1 MSADV
6 QLSVDLTDPTPP
18 YEQLRRQL
26 DRAVRHGVLPP
37 AHRLPPIRQLAR
49 DLGLAVGTVAR
60 AYRELEAAGLVSGSR
75 GGGTR
80 VLPLTAGRGEDVDA
94 RRRDAVLA
102 LARRYVADGRSAG
115 AEDADLLAAVRDALT
130 ATGAAGAARRP

>member
-1 MSADV
+1 MTEGL

-26 DRAVRHGVLPP
+26 DRAVRHGALP
-37 AHRLPPIRQLAR
+37 AGHRLPPIRQLAR

-80 VLPLTAGRGEDVDA
+80 VLPTAGPHAGDGLRREAVATLAA
-94 RRRDAVLA
+94 RF
-102 LARRYVADGRSAG
+102 VADGRSTG
-115 AEDADLLAAVRDALT
+115 APDAELLEAVRSALT
-130 ATGAAGAARRP
+130 ASGAAGAAPRP

>member
-1 MSADV
+1 MSEGP
-6 QLSVDLTDPTPP
+6 QLSVDLADPTPA

-37 AHRLPPIRQLAR
+37 GHRLPTIRQLAR

-60 AYRELEAAGLVSGSR
+60 AYQELEAAGLVSGSR

-80 VLPLTAGRGEDVDA
+80 VLPAAVGVPEDVDV
-94 RRRDAVLA
+94 RRREAVAELA
-102 LARRYVADGRSAG
+102 GRYVAEGRLAG
-115 AEDADLLAAVRDALT
+115 AQDDDLQAAVRTALR
-130 ATGAAGAARRP
+130 ASAAAGAALRS